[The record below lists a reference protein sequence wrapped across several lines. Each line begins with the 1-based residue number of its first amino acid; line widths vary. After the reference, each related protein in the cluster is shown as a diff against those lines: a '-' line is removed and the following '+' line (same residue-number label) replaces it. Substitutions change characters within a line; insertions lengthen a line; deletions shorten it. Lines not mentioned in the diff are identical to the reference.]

1 MQLSATTIAAK
12 PLPSDLIP
20 EALSP
25 YILSSCF
32 QSPSRRRCHLSKDG
46 FSCPSDESS
55 ARRSPTELT
64 LQNQGLRAIAAL
76 DDPRWFGRVALLMFL
91 SCYFVKEVQY
101 G

>member
-32 QSPSRRRCHLSKDG
+32 QSPSRRHCHLSKDG
-46 FSCPSDESS
+46 FSLSL
-55 ARRSPTELT
+55 RRVKRKVFADGVDVAEFKGCEQSQPWMIRA
-64 LQNQGLRAIAAL
+64 GL
-76 DDPRWFGRVALLMFL
+76 G
-91 SCYFVKEVQY
+91 